1 MNNSLPCCRLAVSIV
16 LCSSAVY
23 KSSNTRKQSHSTN
36 CSYCRAL
43 NPDRLVWNGN
53 VDPFQHCDSS
63 IDVHCRIARRCAVL
77 QDLCICPVIVSS
89 ALHGDREAIGTVAS
103 GFDVN
108 VRGCN
113 RGQSSIFR
121 TATQGVFDFVHQ
133 VDCDLVQ
140 GEAVVV
146 GIGDADIH
154 RNGDIEAR
162 A

>member
-1 MNNSLPCCRLAVSIV
+1 M
-16 LCSSAVY
+16 
-23 KSSNTRKQSHSTN
+23 
-36 CSYCRAL
+36 
-43 NPDRLVWNGN
+43 
-53 VDPFQHCDSS
+53 DPFQHCDSS
-63 IDVHCRIARRCAVL
+63 VDVHCRIARRCAVL

-89 ALHGDREAIGTVAS
+89 ALHGDAEAIGTVAP

-108 VRGCN
+108 VRSCDS
-113 RGQSSIFR
+113 GQSSIFR
-121 TATQGVFDFVHQ
+121 TAAQEGFDLVDQ